1 MLFGLV
7 SRHYISFSILSTLS
21 MVKFLRQHRTNEVP
35 VTGTISPRY
44 IHQFPYKSIRVIAKG
59 SAVLPSRKSAE
70 PFSSYKV
77 IFQHPQAIRAI
88 RHIRIAR
95 TPRLL
100 SSCYQT
106 GNPVLKKCVFSRFCS
121 PSGIIPTR
129 CRNLYLKRFCLE
141 IFCSCS
147 SDYFDYPYYLS
158 YTMDAY
164 QNLISS
170 DKLRRAVR
178 ESRFGWLSTRTHIL

>member
-7 SRHYISFSILSTLS
+7 SRHYLVYISSSILSILS
-21 MVKFLRQHRTNEVP
+21 MVKFLRQHRTNDVP

-44 IHQFPYKSIRVIAKG
+44 IHQFSHKSIRVTAKG

-121 PSGIIPTR
+121 PSHPLFHYSHSSLWLWFRVIKCILDTLFVQIIHA
-129 CRNLYLKRFCLE
+129 F
-141 IFCSCS
+141 
-147 SDYFDYPYYLS
+147 
-158 YTMDAY
+158 
-164 QNLISS
+164 
-170 DKLRRAVR
+170 RAVH
-178 ESRFGWLSTRTHIL
+178 RFLTNFVAVL

>member
-1 MLFGLV
+1 MPSCLPYSLLNSPTAQRCSFTSTCLRPGRFDFAYHFFIVSLHLFVKFKQLIAYLV
-7 SRHYISFSILSTLS
+7 YISSSILSILS
-21 MVKFLRQHRTNEVP
+21 MVKFLRQHRTNDVP
-35 VTGTISPRY
+35 VTSTISPRY
-44 IHQFPYKSIRVIAKG
+44 IHQFSHKSIRVTAKG

-121 PSGIIPTR
+121 PSHPLFHYSHSLPKTV
-129 CRNLYLKRFCLE
+129 
-141 IFCSCS
+141 
-147 SDYFDYPYYLS
+147 
-158 YTMDAY
+158 T
-164 QNLISS
+164 
-170 DKLRRAVR
+170 
-178 ESRFGWLSTRTHIL
+178 

>member
-1 MLFGLV
+1 
-7 SRHYISFSILSTLS
+7 
-21 MVKFLRQHRTNEVP
+21 MVKFLRQHRTNDVP

-44 IHQFPYKSIRVIAKG
+44 IHQFSHKSIRVTAKG

-121 PSGIIPTR
+121 PSHPLFHYSHSILAGGLVVTSSTTR
-129 CRNLYLKRFCLE
+129 FTCGTSLTILAE
-141 IFCSCS
+141 IVRTTSYGMRAQSAVMKS
-147 SDYFDYPYYLS
+147 SVV
-158 YTMDAY
+158 TARMAT
-164 QNLISS
+164 
-170 DKLRRAVR
+170 V
-178 ESRFGWLSTRTHIL
+178 

>member
-1 MLFGLV
+1 
-7 SRHYISFSILSTLS
+7 

-106 GNPVLKKCVFSRFCS
+106 GKPVLKSACFQGFAALHIHFF
-121 PSGIIPTR
+121 IIPTQ
-129 CRNLYLKRFCLE
+129 Y
-141 IFCSCS
+141 S
-147 SDYFDYPYYLS
+147 P
-158 YTMDAY
+158 A
-164 QNLISS
+164 
-170 DKLRRAVR
+170 A
-178 ESRFGWLSTRTHIL
+178 WLSRPARRGSHAALRSQSLRKSCARRRTGCAPSRRS